1 MNIELHTKASKRYIQ
16 VGEEVNCIRSHCSI
30 FKKKGNGSTHK
41 LSTQID
47 EIFLFVFF

>member
-30 FKKKGNGSTHK
+30 LKKKAMAPHTNLAHK
-41 LSTQID
+41 
-47 EIFLFVFF
+47 